1 MKGSLIVLAVFVV
14 GIFIGMADLI
24 PESYIPAEL
33 SEWLLY
39 ALVIQIGVSLGFGGN
54 FRKIVA
60 NISFR
65 TALLPLGTIV
75 GTLIFTVLVG
85 MLLGGWSFTDYL
97 ALGSGLG
104 YYSLS
109 SVLIIDI
116 KSETIGLQA
125 ATQLGMLA
133 LLVNIIREMTALVC
147 GPWFMK
153 MFGRYAPVSAAGV
166 TSMDVTMP
174 MIVRCA
180 GQEMMPIAL
189 MHGMVLEV
197 CVPLLV
203 SLFAG
208 M

>member
-1 MKGSLIVLAVFVV
+1 MKGSLIVLAMFVV
-14 GIFIGMADLI
+14 GIFIGVADLI

-33 SEWLLY
+33 AEWLLY
-39 ALVIQIGVSLGFGGN
+39 MLVIQIGVNLGYGGN
-54 FRKIVA
+54 FRKILA

-65 TALLPLGTIV
+65 AILLPLGTIV
-75 GTLIFTVLVG
+75 GTLIFTVLAG
-85 MLLGGWSFTDYL
+85 LFIGGWSLTDYL

-116 KSETIGLQA
+116 KSETTGLDV

-147 GPWFMK
+147 GPWFVK
-153 MFGRYAPVSAAGV
+153 AFGRYAPISAAGV

-174 MIVRCA
+174 MIVRCT

-189 MHGMVLEV
+189 MHGLVLEV
-197 CVPLLV
+197 CVPLFV

-208 M
+208 L

>member
-1 MKGSLIVLAVFVV
+1 MKGSLIVLAMFVV
-14 GIFIGMADLI
+14 GIFIGVADLI

-33 SEWLLY
+33 AEWLLY
-39 ALVIQIGVSLGFGGN
+39 MLVIQIGVNLGYGGN
-54 FRKIVA
+54 FRKILA

-65 TALLPLGTIV
+65 AILLPLGTIV
-75 GTLIFTVLVG
+75 GTLIFTILAG
-85 MLLGGWSFTDYL
+85 LFIGGWSLTDYL

-116 KSETIGLQA
+116 KSETTGLDV

-147 GPWFMK
+147 GPWFVK
-153 MFGRYAPVSAAGV
+153 AFGRYAPISAAGV

-174 MIVRCA
+174 MIVRCT

-189 MHGMVLEV
+189 MHGLVLEV
-197 CVPLLV
+197 CVPLFV

-208 M
+208 L